1 MQLREGLYQICKY
14 FLANLQ
20 IAKLHFAN
28 LHFTHPSFYQTFFVQ
43 TYNLPNTFCQ
53 TYIFQIF
60 GKLTNFLHCAKSSF
74 CQTFILPNPSV
85 CSNTKN
91 GAAIILGQV
100 RLSPPQGLDSARSAG
115 VETCQVQLAQVRCNW
130 PRLGAIGSVQVQ
142 LAQVR
147 CNWLRLGA
155 TGPGQVKLAQ
165 VRCNWL
171 RLGATGPYRSQSIR
185 LEVLSV
191 TTKCRF
197 GKMKGG

>member
-1 MQLREGLYQICKY
+1 MLETCVLSGLYQICKY

-60 GKLTNFLHCAKSSF
+60 GKLTNFLHFA
-74 CQTFILPNPSV
+74 NPSV

-130 PRLGAIGSVQVQ
+130 PRLGAIGSGQVQ

-147 CNWLRLGA
+147 CYWPIQELDH
-155 TGPGQVKLAQ
+155 Q
-165 VRCNWL
+165 
-171 RLGATGPYRSQSIR
+171 IR
-185 LEVLSV
+185 GSE
-191 TTKCRF
+191 CY
-197 GKMKGG
+197 